1 MNTNNPS
8 SLNINAPKFRPL
20 LKLRKAEMQ
29 FVVDDWH
36 HACLTALNLRPSA
49 DNRGTD
55 HDFTF
60 EEIRAIIDRY
70 GKSPGPTHP
79 YWEELETCDE
89 LKSVTNNV

>member
-1 MNTNNPS
+1 MNTNIPNPMIVNVNKPTS
-8 SLNINAPKFRPL
+8 
-20 LKLRKAEMQ
+20 LRKAERQ

-36 HACLTALNLRPSA
+36 HACLTALNQHPSD

-70 GKSPGPTHP
+70 GKSPGP
-79 YWEELETCDE
+79 YWDE
-89 LKSVTNNV
+89 VRSLDNV